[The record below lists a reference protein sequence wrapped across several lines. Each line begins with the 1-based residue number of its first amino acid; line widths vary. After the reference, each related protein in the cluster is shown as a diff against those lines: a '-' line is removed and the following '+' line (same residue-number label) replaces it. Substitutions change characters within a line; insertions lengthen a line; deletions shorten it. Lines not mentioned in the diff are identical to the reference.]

1 MLHSVEGPAL
11 LSSEVCRAVTGGG
24 AAGLEPQSVPGTV
37 EAAPGRGREVT
48 VSHCPPHPATT
59 RPGAGAPAGPGS
71 PGPVLPGSDLVAG
84 HTLRPQAPPL
94 PPAGRAVSPGH
105 VLGLTASLLPPGG
118 RAPQPGAGRHVG
130 AGGGARPEHQGTLGC
145 RVEIFPRQLG
155 HLGANVQLVVPG
167 LVPQTLSEPSTEQ
180 TRITD

>member
-71 PGPVLPGSDLVAG
+71 PGPVLPGSDRVAG
-84 HTLRPQAPPL
+84 HTLGPQAPPL
-94 PPAGRAVSPGH
+94 RPAGSAVCPGH
-105 VLGLTASLLPPGG
+105 VLGSTPLFFSYRCGTPKSFTCRLKTELNSLYAKVSIIL
-118 RAPQPGAGRHVG
+118 
-130 AGGGARPEHQGTLGC
+130 L
-145 RVEIFPRQLG
+145 I
-155 HLGANVQLVVPG
+155 
-167 LVPQTLSEPSTEQ
+167 LSPLYY
-180 TRITD
+180 